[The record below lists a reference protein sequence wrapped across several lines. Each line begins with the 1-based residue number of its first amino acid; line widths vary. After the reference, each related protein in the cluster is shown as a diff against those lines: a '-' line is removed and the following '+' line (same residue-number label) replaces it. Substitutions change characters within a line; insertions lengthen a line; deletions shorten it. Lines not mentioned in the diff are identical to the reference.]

1 MLVSKAGIRPLS
13 STYTLL
19 VGPYIMG
26 EVRPFQKAKDCEGL
40 NKHHAATCIPPSM
53 DTDRLPPKTMH
64 EPGRKVTLGWTGTF
78 GTKTYLDSLRSVLK
92 RLAERGAFRLLV
104 IGNFDYTFEGI
115 DLKVIRW
122 SADREVQD
130 LQEIDIGIY
139 PLPIDDDWV
148 LSKSGLKALQYMA
161 VGVPMVATNV
171 GSTPTVVKH
180 GRNGLLVETEDQ
192 WLEALEQLID
202 DSELRRRLGA
212 NGREQS
218 SRIIHFR
225 QCARTISR
233 YSTTSSDRFER
244 PIV

>member
-78 GTKTYLDSLRSVLK
+78 GTKTYLDFRSVLK

-122 SADREVQD
+122 SADREVRQFS
-130 LQEIDIGIY
+130 Y
-139 PLPIDDDWV
+139 
-148 LSKSGLKALQYMA
+148 YY
-161 VGVPMVATNV
+161 
-171 GSTPTVVKH
+171 
-180 GRNGLLVETEDQ
+180 NGAQ
-192 WLEALEQLID
+192 RQ
-202 DSELRRRLGA
+202 SA
-212 NGREQS
+212 NGKRIGERQRS
-218 SRIIHFR
+218 NCKLHSRSEK
-225 QCARTISR
+225 QPQPMNA
-233 YSTTSSDRFER
+233 
-244 PIV
+244 